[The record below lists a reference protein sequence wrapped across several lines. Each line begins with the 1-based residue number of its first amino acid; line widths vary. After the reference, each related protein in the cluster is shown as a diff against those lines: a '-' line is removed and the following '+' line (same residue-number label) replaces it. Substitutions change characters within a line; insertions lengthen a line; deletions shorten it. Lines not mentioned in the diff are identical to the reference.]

1 MNWNFATLTR
11 KRVFLASLTNKE
23 TLGRKEML
31 GKLFDFRTYLDFT
44 PTLHSTFFDA
54 GVTKAKE
61 KLLSTALPLHKGGK
75 KLPRHNT
82 HRQLFSGELNRRL
95 SNEILD
101 LVNTKVPLFLLQL
114 L

>member
-1 MNWNFATLTR
+1 MSTCTERRNPPAGLPRRNGISNPEISKQKKEPVFEIWNCHTGMNWNFATLTR

-23 TLGRKEML
+23 TLGRKEVL

-61 KLLSTALPLHKGGK
+61 KLLSTALL
-75 KLPRHNT
+75 
-82 HRQLFSGELNRRL
+82 E
-95 SNEILD
+95 
-101 LVNTKVPLFLLQL
+101 
-114 L
+114 